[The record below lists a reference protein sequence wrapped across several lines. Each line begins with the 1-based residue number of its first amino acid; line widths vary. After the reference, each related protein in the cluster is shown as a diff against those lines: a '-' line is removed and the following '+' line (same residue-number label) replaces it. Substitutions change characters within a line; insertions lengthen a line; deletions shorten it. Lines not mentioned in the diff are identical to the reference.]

1 MSLEALKNKI
11 VTTVDASQDEALL
24 QDIVD
29 ILLRSESVTNE
40 IYYGNRL
47 EESIRQA
54 DAGRVTSASEVH
66 QMARQWIT
74 K

>member
-1 MSLEALKNKI
+1 MNLEALKNKI

-24 QDIVD
+24 QDVVD
-29 ILLRSESVTNE
+29 ILLQRESVTNE
-40 IYYGNRL
+40 TYYKNRL
-47 EESIRQA
+47 EKSIRQA
-54 DAGRVTSASEVH
+54 DAGQVTSATEVH

>member
-11 VTTVDASQDEALL
+11 VATVDASQDEALL
-24 QDIVD
+24 QDVID
-29 ILLRSESVTNE
+29 ILLHSESVINE
-40 IYYGNRL
+40 THYRNRL
-47 EESIRQA
+47 DESIRQA
-54 DAGRVTSASEVH
+54 DAGKVTSATEVH